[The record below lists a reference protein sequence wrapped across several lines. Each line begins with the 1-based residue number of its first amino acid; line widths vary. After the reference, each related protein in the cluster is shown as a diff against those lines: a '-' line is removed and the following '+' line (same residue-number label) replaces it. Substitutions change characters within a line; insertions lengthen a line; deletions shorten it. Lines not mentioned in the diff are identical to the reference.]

1 MRTVYTWKYNHVS
14 DQLKKEGGGE
24 QKKNYHRRR
33 RGRDSLA
40 ILAIR
45 HGQKLQNT
53 LVGILL
59 LVGRDSLAILAKSH

>member
-1 MRTVYTWKYNHVS
+1 MRTVYTWKYNDVS
-14 DQLKKEGGGE
+14 DQLKEEGGEE

-45 HGQKLQNT
+45 HGLKLQNA
-53 LVGILL
+53 LVGCPIDRLDQAL
-59 LVGRDSLAILAKSH
+59 KDLI

>member
-14 DQLKKEGGGE
+14 DQLKKEGGEE

-53 LVGILL
+53 LVGHPI
-59 LVGRDSLAILAKSH
+59 GRLDQALKT